1 MKLSQQVF
9 KRFSEAVINMPK
21 PKISKKESTKP
32 VVPLDT
38 GPITVDKNGDYKLL
52 FLAKPG
58 AKHNNITDVSQD
70 GIGIQINAPPVEG
83 QANTELISYL
93 SKLLNLRKSD
103 LSLDRG
109 SKSRHKTIIVSKDC
123 DTTLEKLTELIK
135 SNVNS

>member
-1 MKLSQQVF
+1 MKLSQNLF
-9 KRFSEAVINMPK
+9 KKISELAIKMPK
-21 PKISKKESTKP
+21 PKSSKKEPTKP

-38 GPITVDKNGDYKLL
+38 GPITLDKNGDYKLL

-58 AKHNNITDVSQD
+58 AKHNNITDVSED

-123 DTTLEKLTELIK
+123 DTTLEKLTEMIK